1 MTGSGNK
8 TYPGKAKSGKPT
20 LMNFSFQLYSARN
33 FQPWQDVLA
42 MLARTGYRNVEG
54 FGGVYEDPS
63 AFRALMDQNGLAMPS
78 GHFSMDALEGD
89 IDTVLKT
96 ASTLGVERIFC
107 PHIAADQRPTDKAG
121 WQAFA
126 ARLSA
131 VGEKVRAAGFGFG
144 WHNHDFE
151 FVPLADGSV
160 PMQIL
165 LETAPDLD
173 WEADIAWVIRG
184 GADATDWIA
193 RHGKRITA
201 VHVKDIAA
209 AGEAADEDGWA
220 DVGQGTVDWAGLF
233 GQLKAETPAGLF
245 IMEHDNP
252 SDVSRFASR
261 SLDWC
266 NGAAE

>member
-1 MTGSGNK
+1 
-8 TYPGKAKSGKPT
+8 
-20 LMNFSFQLYSARN
+20 MNFSFQLYSARN
-33 FQPWQDVLA
+33 FQPWSDVLA
-42 MLARTGYRNVEG
+42 MLASAGYRNVEG
-54 FGGVYEDPS
+54 FGGVYEDAS
-63 AFRALMDQNGLAMPS
+63 GFRKLMDQNGLAMPS
-78 GHFSMDALEGD
+78 GHFSLDALEGD
-89 IDTVLKT
+89 IKAVFET
-96 ASTLGVERIFC
+96 ASALGIQRIYC
-107 PHIAADQRPTDKAG
+107 PNIAADLRPADKTG

-151 FVPLADGSV
+151 FVPLGDGSV

-165 LETAPDLD
+165 LETAPELE

-184 GADATDWIA
+184 GADAADWID
-193 RHGKRITA
+193 RFGSRITA
-201 VHVKDIAA
+201 VHVKDIAP

-220 DVGQGTVDWAGLF
+220 DVSYGTVDWAAMF
-233 GQLKAETPAGLF
+233 AQLKAGTPATLF

-252 SDVSRFASR
+252 SDVGRFASR

-266 NGAAE
+266 RGGTE

>member
-1 MTGSGNK
+1 MK
-8 TYPGKAKSGKPT
+8 
-20 LMNFSFQLYSARN
+20 FSFQLYSARN

-54 FGGVYEDPS
+54 FGGVYEDPA
-63 AFRALMDQNGLAMPS
+63 AFRKLLDQNGLAMPS
-78 GHFSMDALEGD
+78 GHFSIDALEGD
-89 IDTVLKT
+89 IDEVFRT
-96 ASTLGVERIFC
+96 ASILGIERIYC
-107 PHIAADQRPTDKAG
+107 PHIVADKRPTDKAG

-151 FVPLADGSV
+151 FATLADGSV

-173 WEADIAWVIRG
+173 WEADIAWIIRG
-184 GADATDWIA
+184 GADAKDWIA

-209 AGEAADEDGWA
+209 AGQATDEDGWA
-220 DVGQGTVDWAGLF
+220 DVGQGIVDWSGLF
-233 GQLKAETPAGLF
+233 KQLKAETHASLF

-252 SDVSRFASR
+252 SDASRFASR